1 LDFVLSK
8 LLWLV
13 LQPSN
18 LLLLA
23 LIAMALL
30 GWNRLLL
37 ATLGLV
43 LLATAL
49 PVGHWLTRPLEER
62 FPRPAAVPDN
72 LTGIIVLG
80 GAQLSHIGVTR
91 DVLATNEAAER
102 LIEAAGIALDHPDA
116 RLVFSGGSGR
126 VLSPDTLERDV
137 NERLVA
143 MLDLDASRVIY
154 EDHSRN
160 TWENAL
166 FSKELVEPQ
175 PDETWLLVTSAAH
188 MPRSIGIFR
197 RLDWPVVPWPVDYQ
211 TTGDDL
217 ELQVGVG
224 QRLDEIDYGMR
235 EWVGLAFYYLMGRTE
250 TFFPAP

>member
-1 LDFVLSK
+1 MDFVLSK
-8 LLWLV
+8 LIWLV

-23 LIAMALL
+23 LIAMTLL

-37 ATLGLV
+37 ATLCLV

-49 PVGHWLTRPLEER
+49 PVGHWLTRPLEDR
-62 FPRPAAVPDN
+62 FTRPAAVPEN

-91 DVLATNEAAER
+91 DVLATNESAER
-102 LIEAAGIALDHPDA
+102 LIEAAGIALRHPEA

-126 VLSPDTLERDV
+126 VLSPDTLERNV

-143 MLDLDASRVIY
+143 MLDLDESRVVY
-154 EDHSRN
+154 EDRSRN

-166 FSKELVEPQ
+166 FSKELVEPR

-188 MPRSIGIFR
+188 MPRAIGIFR
-197 RLDWPVVPWPVDYQ
+197 KLDWPVVPWPVDYQ

-235 EWVGLAFYYLMGRTE
+235 EWVGLAAYRLMGRTE
-250 TFFPAP
+250 TLFPGP